1 MSVAVWHLYGQI
13 WLYEDC
19 PPGSDDLA
27 LRSHHIGIQTLSTSL
42 WLGARGNSSVMT
54 RLQSFC
60 CCLSQTDGSLHIVY
74 WEGGGRRTQ
83 NCPGLE
89 NKTLLLFTAGVRLVS
104 EHRKNFHSTTKQKQL
119 SRHSDCK
126 NRCLPLTIWHVY
138 VVRGI
143 YWQSSLSFLV
153 MRVSGEGLM

>member
-42 WLGARGNSSVMT
+42 WLGARANSSVMT

-74 WEGGGRRTQ
+74 REGGGHRTV
-83 NCPGLE
+83 PGW
-89 NKTLLLFTAGVRLVS
+89 KTKLYCCSPRESGWLVS
-104 EHRKNFHSTTKQKQL
+104 TVKTFIQPQNKNNYRDTQIVKIVAYSLQFDMFTL
-119 SRHSDCK
+119 SAVFIGKARSH
-126 NRCLPLTIWHVY
+126 
-138 VVRGI
+138 
-143 YWQSSLSFLV
+143 F
-153 MRVSGEGLM
+153 

>member
-74 WEGGGRRTQ
+74 REGGGHRTV
-83 NCPGLE
+83 PGW
-89 NKTLLLFTAGVRLVS
+89 KTKLYCCSPRESGWLVS
-104 EHRKNFHSTTKQKQL
+104 TVKTFIQPQNKNNYRDTQIVKIVAYPSQFDMFTL
-119 SRHSDCK
+119 SAVFIGKARSH
-126 NRCLPLTIWHVY
+126 
-138 VVRGI
+138 
-143 YWQSSLSFLV
+143 F
-153 MRVSGEGLM
+153 